1 MRAAVRTSRMSWIVT
16 TSKATSVRVSAHAH
30 QPSQQETN
38 ARLQQEKERRR
49 AEAEA
54 DTVLSACA
62 PKRSPVEVSVAD
74 FCPQS
79 VCTWRAAAEDEREER
94 CTRRPARSAAPKP
107 ARSAP
112 AGQLRQLQALDCQL
126 PTVKWQQASSMAVLS
141 EHAKDAH
148 RVLDDSVSDGATERG
163 NVHNTRLAQVAA
175 RYILFSRL
183 AVYIQSSMHRN
194 SVRTSPMHELMQV
207 PAKRPGDPHL
217 HPDVYRPWYTS
228 RTNSYMI
235 SGTAMG
241 YGGKAA
247 DPLNLSGGAANA
259 SPAKQQNFSH
269 LNDTRSTAGKSMGGQ
284 SMAMTAKTNRTVSS
298 GKSKL
303 SYTIYADINDA
314 DQAAEH
320 LSATKQRKVDMLY
333 EFDEEAQYVLDL
345 IYEDKDKTFGFEVQK
360 KKKKKSALFSKFSE
374 IVNDLLLPPEM
385 RPQWEKEQAALKRE
399 KEEEARL
406 KKLKAERDWKRAG
419 GLKDDVEEEQTA
431 AGRLAAMRKALGE
444 GSGHRMEFERA
455 PINGPRTNGR
465 FGTVPQ
471 RNVDYFREEN
481 FRYEGTQFGGQRDGE
496 GTQWYNDGYRYEGDW
511 SFNMRQG
518 FGSLDYP
525 DGR

>member
-1 MRAAVRTSRMSWIVT
+1 MLGVWKRPARVRTSRMNWIVT
-16 TSKATSVRVSAHAH
+16 TSKATSVHVSAHAH
-30 QPSQQETN
+30 QPSAHAHQKETN

-94 CTRRPARSAAPKP
+94 CTRRPARSAAPTP

-112 AGQLRQLQALDCQL
+112 AVQLRQLQTLDCQL
-126 PTVKWQQASSMAVLS
+126 PTVSTRERKKIVSQQKAWSMAVLS

-194 SVRTSPMHELMQV
+194 SIRTSPMHELMQV
-207 PAKRPGDPHL
+207 PAKRPEDPHQ

-303 SYTIYADINDA
+303 SYTIYADVNDA
-314 DQAAEH
+314 DQAAE
-320 LSATKQRKVDMLY
+320 D
-333 EFDEEAQYVLDL
+333 
-345 IYEDKDKTFGFEVQK
+345 
-360 KKKKKSALFSKFSE
+360 
-374 IVNDLLLPPEM
+374 P
-385 RPQWEKEQAALKRE
+385 W
-399 KEEEARL
+399 
-406 KKLKAERDWKRAG
+406 
-419 GLKDDVEEEQTA
+419 
-431 AGRLAAMRKALGE
+431 
-444 GSGHRMEFERA
+444 
-455 PINGPRTNGR
+455 PI
-465 FGTVPQ
+465 
-471 RNVDYFREEN
+471 
-481 FRYEGTQFGGQRDGE
+481 
-496 GTQWYNDGYRYEGDW
+496 
-511 SFNMRQG
+511 
-518 FGSLDYP
+518 
-525 DGR
+525 

>member
-1 MRAAVRTSRMSWIVT
+1 
-16 TSKATSVRVSAHAH
+16 
-30 QPSQQETN
+30 
-38 ARLQQEKERRR
+38 
-49 AEAEA
+49 
-54 DTVLSACA
+54 
-62 PKRSPVEVSVAD
+62 
-74 FCPQS
+74 
-79 VCTWRAAAEDEREER
+79 
-94 CTRRPARSAAPKP
+94 
-107 ARSAP
+107 
-112 AGQLRQLQALDCQL
+112 
-126 PTVKWQQASSMAVLS
+126 
-141 EHAKDAH
+141 
-148 RVLDDSVSDGATERG
+148 
-163 NVHNTRLAQVAA
+163 
-175 RYILFSRL
+175 
-183 AVYIQSSMHRN
+183 
-194 SVRTSPMHELMQV
+194 
-207 PAKRPGDPHL
+207 
-217 HPDVYRPWYTS
+217 
-228 RTNSYMI
+228 
-235 SGTAMG
+235 
-241 YGGKAA
+241 
-247 DPLNLSGGAANA
+247 
-259 SPAKQQNFSH
+259 
-269 LNDTRSTAGKSMGGQ
+269 MGGQ

-303 SYTIYADINDA
+303 SYTIYADVNDA

-360 KKKKKSALFSKFSE
+360 KKKKMSALFSKFSE
-374 IVNDLLLPPEM
+374 IVNDLLLPPAM